1 MPELVIES
9 KRRGTQKVLVDEEDW
24 DLVNQYKWHI
34 WGRDS
39 RNPLYALTK
48 IPAPETKSGKKDLPM
63 HRLIMNA
70 PKGMQVDH
78 INHNGLDNR
87 KQNLRICTPGQNQQN
102 QGKTR
107 SNTSGF
113 KGVSYFKITGKW
125 RAAIRIN
132 KKETHIGYY
141 DTPEEAAMAYDANA
155 NHYHG
160 EYACLNFPQ
169 KKPNSKYI
177 VIMPDKQISRNNT
190 SGFRGVRFRKNV
202 NNVNKW
208 SVKIQKNKKVYRLGH
223 FSTPEEA
230 ARAYDAKAKEL
241 YGQKARLNFP
251 EEKA

>member
-39 RNPLYALTK
+39 RNSLYALTK
-48 IPAPETKSGKKDLPM
+48 IPAPETKRGKKDLPM

-87 KQNLRICTPGQNQQN
+87 KQNLRICTPGQNRQN

-125 RAAIRIN
+125 RAGIN
-132 KKETHIGYY
+132 TENGTIGIGYY

-155 NHYHG
+155 RHYHG

-169 KKPNSKYI
+169 NKPNSKYI

-190 SGFRGVRFRKNV
+190 SGFRGVHFRKSL
-202 NNVNKW
+202 NKW
-208 SVKIQKNKKVYRLGH
+208 GVVISKDKKRHYLG
-223 FSTPEEA
+223 TYKTAEEA

-251 EEKA
+251 EEKV